1 MSINLDTPWTAAAT
15 VVNGLI
21 DRFVPN
27 PAEAAKERA
36 DAAAQLDA
44 QRTAFLAASVAV
56 DQAQTATNNIE
67 AASSSWW
74 NSGWRPYIGWVCGT
88 SLAMYYIPYCLV
100 AVIVWAHQAWETKSL
115 PARPDLGI
123 TDLIALLGAILGVS
137 TQRTIERLKGFIPPG
152 K

>member
-1 MSINLDTPWTAAAT
+1 MGINIDTPWTAAAS

-27 PAEAAKERA
+27 PAEAAKEKA
-36 DAAAQLDA
+36 DAQAQLSA
-44 QRTAFLAASVAV
+44 LALATLQASTAV
-56 DQAQTATNNIE
+56 DTAQAATNTAE
-67 AASSSWW
+67 AASSSKW

-88 SLAMYYIPYCLV
+88 ALGMYYIPYCLV
-100 AVIVWAHQAWETKSL
+100 AVVVWAHEAWVSHTL

-123 TDLIALLGAILGVS
+123 TDLIALLAAMLGVS
-137 TQRTIERLKGFIPPG
+137 TQRMVERLNGKVPPG